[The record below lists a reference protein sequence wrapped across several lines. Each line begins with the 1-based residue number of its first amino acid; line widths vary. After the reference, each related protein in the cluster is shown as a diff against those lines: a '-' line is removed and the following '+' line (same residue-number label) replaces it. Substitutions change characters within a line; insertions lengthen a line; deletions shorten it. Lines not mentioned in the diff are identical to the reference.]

1 MSSDSAVVT
10 DEKEDDGE
18 KSKMVVEENT
28 NSNQPKKKE
37 GSEVPAIFDK
47 AGSGDESSD
56 KSFSSLSSENKQNQL
71 KKRKEISSAKT
82 STSKKVKPNDNDLTT
97 MEGQLAAHPGMSI
110 DKAKSEAKRE
120 YNRRNAKKARARKS
134 SLALSNDDT
143 LIMFVSSRKLT
154 HGKFDCIRFLCC
166 R

>member
-1 MSSDSAVVT
+1 
-10 DEKEDDGE
+10 
-18 KSKMVVEENT
+18 MVIEENA
-28 NSNQPKKKE
+28 NSNQPQKKE
-37 GSEVPAIFDK
+37 GSEVPAILDK
-47 AGSGDESSD
+47 AASGDESSD

-71 KKRKEISSAKT
+71 KKRKKVSASSKT
-82 STSKKVKPNDNDLTT
+82 STSKKLKQNDNDLTT

-134 SLALSNDDT
+134 SLALSNDK
-143 LIMFVSSRKLT
+143 LIMFVRSRKLT
-154 HGKFDCIRFLCC
+154 HCKFDCIRFLCC